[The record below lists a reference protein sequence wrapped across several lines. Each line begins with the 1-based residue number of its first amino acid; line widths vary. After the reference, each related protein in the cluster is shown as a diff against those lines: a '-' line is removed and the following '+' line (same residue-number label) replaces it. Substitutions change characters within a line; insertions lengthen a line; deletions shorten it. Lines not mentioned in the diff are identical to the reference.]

1 LTVPGRILGHWGE
14 SRVTMAGR
22 LANRSPLEL
31 GALVA
36 LVTFGIAAVLGV
48 VAVIDTDQ
56 VASGFGVGFGVAFVV
71 FLAGATVVCALAC
84 LGRSR
89 AELVALAAIVVTG
102 IALDLLVLAI
112 WLEIDSEWYGKTV
125 GIGLAWAFFAL
136 LAFGLMLA
144 VTAPG
149 RLARWPFFVAL
160 ATIACAGLITSYL
173 VVTAGNDDPEA
184 IPLDEST
191 GFYFIPGVDIG
202 DDELLRVLGLAFVL
216 IATMW
221 FGAIAAHRYE
231 QSPRPG
237 A

>member
-1 LTVPGRILGHWGE
+1 ME
-14 SRVTMAGR
+14 RV
-22 LANRSPLEL
+22 ANRSPLEL

-48 VAVIDTDQ
+48 IAVIDTDQ

-102 IALDLLVLAI
+102 LALDLLVLAI
-112 WLEIDSEWYGKTV
+112 WLEIESEWYGKTV

-144 VTAPG
+144 VAAPG
-149 RLARWPFFVAL
+149 RLARWPFFGAL
-160 ATIACAGLITSYL
+160 AATIAAGLISTYL
-173 VVTAGNDDPEA
+173 IATAG
-184 IPLDEST
+184 
-191 GFYFIPGVDIG
+191 GVGGAYVDVATIGIAPVDSG
-202 DDELLRVLGLAFVL
+202 DDELLRVLGLSFVL

-231 QSPRPG
+231 QSPRPS

>member
-1 LTVPGRILGHWGE
+1 ME
-14 SRVTMAGR
+14 RV
-22 LANRSPLEL
+22 ANRSPLEL

-48 VAVIDTDQ
+48 IAVIDTDQ

-112 WLEIDSEWYGKTV
+112 WLEIESEWYGKTV

-144 VTAPG
+144 VAAPG
-149 RLARWPFFVAL
+149 RLARWPFFGAL
-160 ATIACAGLITSYL
+160 AATIAAGLISTYL
-173 VVTAGNDDPEA
+173 IATAG
-184 IPLDEST
+184 
-191 GFYFIPGVDIG
+191 GVGGAYVDVATIGIAPVDSG
-202 DDELLRVLGLAFVL
+202 DDELLRVLGLSFVL

-231 QSPRPG
+231 QSPRPN